1 MALMALDIGRR
12 ELARRVTLAR
22 RAGRPL
28 PRVVIVG
35 SGLSGLAMAM
45 QMVRAGHRD
54 FLILEQSEAVGGTWR
69 DNTYPGSGC
78 DVPSHLYSFSF
89 APKCDWSRRFAEQP
103 EILSYAEQCVDDY
116 GLASHLRLRTT
127 VDAAAFEGST
137 GLWSLECTAADGSR
151 EVIEAD
157 VVVFACGQLSRP
169 HVPALPGLETFAGP
183 HWHSARWNHTIDL
196 TGTRVAVIGNGASA
210 IQFLP
215 PVAEHAS
222 TVTVFQRTPN
232 YVAPKRDRLY
242 GPLVHAVLARVRP
255 VELLYRWWI
264 YWSLE
269 VRWLWFRKDS
279 WASRVTSRLFAKGI
293 REGVVSDRLPAEAV
307 LPDYPIG
314 CKRVLISSDWYP
326 TLLRPNVALVDS
338 RIDHVEAG
346 AVVTADGVRHP
357 TDVLVLA
364 TGFATTQFLAHIPVR
379 GLDGRMLADEWRE
392 GAHAYLGTMVAGFPN
407 CYLLYGPNTNLGHNS
422 ILFMVERQL
431 NLVLQA
437 LALQLASNEG
447 GAVSGDGAGRMSVD
461 VDPVAYLADDERTQ
475 QRLTGTA
482 WVAGCRSWYKDVS
495 GRVVNNWPTWTVRYW
510 YDTLRLRRS
519 DVRLLS
525 ESTRQRGTAPTA
537 RRHRRRRPK
546 RQRGRTKG
554 ARRERCRGDRLGSP
568 RTPGPPRL
576 SCS

>member
-12 ELARRVTLAR
+12 ELARQVTIAR

-28 PRVVIVG
+28 PQVVIVG
-35 SGLSGLAMAM
+35 AGLSGLAMAM
-45 QMVRAGHRD
+45 QLVRAGHRD
-54 FLILEQSEAVGGTWR
+54 FLILEQSDGVGGTWR

-103 EILSYAEQCVDDY
+103 EILSYAEQCVAEY

-127 VDAAAFEGST
+127 LKAATLSENRQR
-137 GLWSLECTAADGSR
+137 WSLDCVAADGST

-157 VVVFACGQLSRP
+157 TLVFGCGQLNRP
-169 HVPALPGLETFAGP
+169 HLPELPGLATFVGP
-183 HWHSARWNHTIDL
+183 HWHSARWDHTTDL

-210 IQFLP
+210 IQFVP
-215 PVAEHAS
+215 PVAAQAAS
-222 TVTVFQRTPN
+222 VTVFQRTPN
-232 YVAPKRDRLY
+232 YVAPKRDRVY
-242 GPLVHAVLARVRP
+242 GPLVHSVLSRVRP

-269 VRWLWFRKDS
+269 VRWVWFRKDS
-279 WASRVTSRLFAKGI
+279 WASRATSRLFAKAI
-293 REGVVSDRLPAEAV
+293 QNEVVSDRLPADAV

-326 TLLRPNVALVDS
+326 TLMRPNVAVVDS
-338 RIDHVEAG
+338 PIDEVEAE
-346 AVVTADGVRHP
+346 AVRTVDGVRHP
-357 TDVLVLA
+357 ADVLVFA
-364 TGFATTQFLAHIPVR
+364 TGFDTTQFLAHIPVR
-379 GLDGRMLADEWRE
+379 GIEGRLLADEWQD

-422 ILFMVERQL
+422 ILFMVERQV

-437 LALQLASNEG
+437 LALQLASDKRGDNP
-447 GAVSGDGAGRMSVD
+447 SDGANASVD
-461 VDPVAYLADDERTQ
+461 VDLAAYRSDDERTQ
-475 QRLTGTA
+475 RRLAGTA
-482 WVAGCRSWYKDVS
+482 WVAGCRSWYKDAS

-519 DVRLLS
+519 DVNLL
-525 ESTRQRGTAPTA
+525 EETAARPPEGAGPTA
-537 RRHRRRRPK
+537 
-546 RQRGRTKG
+546 TATSS
-554 ARRERCRGDRLGSP
+554 ARD
-568 RTPGPPRL
+568 
-576 SCS
+576 